1 MSFGFSVGDFLAFL
15 NLVERVASEVR
26 SYKDAP
32 RHFQHLAFEL
42 AALHGTLQHVLRL
55 ESSDINE
62 SDSLQKIRAIALHCQ
77 QPIQSFR
84 DKMYG
89 FDQALGYYRTASTAL
104 TLKRRLH
111 WSMVKKSD
119 AEELR
124 ECVASQM
131 IAINVL
137 IGVHTM

>member
-1 MSFGFSVGDFLAFL
+1 MSFGFSVGDFIALL
-15 NLVERVASEVR
+15 NLVERVASEVK

-32 RHFQHLAFEL
+32 RHFQNLAFEL

-55 ESSDINE
+55 KSSDLDE
-62 SDSLQKIRAIALHCQ
+62 SDSLEKIRAVALHCQ
-77 QPIQSFR
+77 QPVQSFR

-89 FDQALGYYRTASTAL
+89 FDQALGHYRTASVAL

-111 WSMVKKSD
+111 WSLIQKAD
-119 AEELR
+119 AIELR